1 MSGVGGHMR
10 HRPWIIATVAA
21 AGCLLLLLTAA
32 AVPVATKA
40 PSSSQSSTRSAD
52 LVLIANED
60 PAAPSTGA
68 NENQQQ
74 SNLPPTAPTTIL
86 DSRDGRG
93 ILGSAVRSAA
103 DEDMGRVVDVIVDR
117 VGTARAAVIDFG
129 GFLGVGSRKVAV
141 DWSAIRFTRTNGVSV
156 ALTRDQVRSAPQYQE
171 GQPIIVLGAAPEFPR
186 SRVTARMPEQ

>member
-1 MSGVGGHMR
+1 MSGVGGFMR
-10 HRPWIIATVAA
+10 HRPWIVATLASSS
-21 AGCLLLLLTAA
+21 CLLLLLTAA
-32 AVPVATKA
+32 AFPVATKA
-40 PSSSQSSTRSAD
+40 PQSSQSSTRPAD
-52 LVLIANED
+52 LVLVAAED

-103 DEDMGRVVDVIVDR
+103 NEDMGRVVDVIVDR
-117 VGTARAAVIDFG
+117 AGTARAAVIDFG

-141 DWSAIRFTRTNGVSV
+141 DWNA
-156 ALTRDQVRSAPQYQE
+156 
-171 GQPIIVLGAAPEFPR
+171 
-186 SRVTARMPEQ
+186 M

>member
-1 MSGVGGHMR
+1 MR
-10 HRPWIIATVAA
+10 HRPWIIAALA
-21 AGCLLLLLTAA
+21 SSGCLLLLLTAA

-40 PSSSQSSTRSAD
+40 PSSSQSSTRPAD
-52 LVLIANED
+52 LILAAGED
-60 PAAPSTGA
+60 PAAPSARA

-117 VGTARAAVIDFG
+117 AGTARAAVIDFG

-141 DWSAIRFTRTNGVSV
+141 DWNAMRFTRPNGVSID
-156 ALTRDQVRSAPQYQE
+156 LTRDQVKSAPQYQE
-171 GQPIIVLGAAPEFPR
+171 GKPIMVLGAAPEFAR
-186 SRVTARMPEQ
+186 SRVTARIPEQ